1 MKYLSVLLV
10 PITGI
15 LLVLVACALSWFL
28 LWWGIG
34 LFIVLV
40 LGGLI
45 YWGWRDRPPDSKL
58 PDLNGAGN
66 KSGRHGAVT

>member
-15 LLVLVACALSWFL
+15 LLVLVACALSWFF

-40 LGGLI
+40 FGGLL
-45 YWGWRDRPPDSKL
+45 YWGWRDRPPDSE
-58 PDLNGAGN
+58 PPNLNGAGN
-66 KSGRHGAVT
+66 KSDRLPR